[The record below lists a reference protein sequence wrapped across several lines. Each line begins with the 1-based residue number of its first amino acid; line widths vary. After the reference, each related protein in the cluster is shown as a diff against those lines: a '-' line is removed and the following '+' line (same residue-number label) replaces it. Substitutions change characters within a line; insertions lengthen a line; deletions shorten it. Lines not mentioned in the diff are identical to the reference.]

1 MKVNCFAIV
10 GLGSIG
16 CRHLRIL
23 RKLRPKIKIIVM
35 RTGKGTYCEK
45 EQLADEIVYS
55 LDEIV
60 KSNIQA
66 AIIST
71 PASFH
76 VDQALV
82 FAKAGIH
89 MLVEKPLSNKLDNL
103 DELRRLI
110 QKNEI
115 ITLVGYVLRYHPA
128 AKFFKELF
136 DKNII
141 GEILYVSVECGSY
154 LPDWRPGKNYK
165 TSVSANKDF
174 GGGVLLELS
183 HELDYIR
190 WIFGEINN
198 IYAQIDNSGTLDINV
213 EDSANLIISTETNHS
228 INVHLDF
235 NRRFPTRRCVIHG
248 TKGYLKWD
256 LLEQKVSWHLVG
268 DEINNNLF
276 SFEHDYIYQLQL
288 EHFLDCL
295 ENGIS
300 PLVTF
305 EDGFEVLRLVE
316 SAKKSHKIGKR
327 ILL

>member
-10 GLGSIG
+10 GLGNIG

-23 RKLRPKIKIIVM
+23 RELRPDINIIVL
-35 RTGKGTYCEK
+35 RTGKGDYREE
-45 EQLADEIVYS
+45 EQLADKIVFS
-55 LDEIV
+55 LDEMI
-60 KSNIQA
+60 KSDIQA

-103 DELRRLI
+103 DELRDLI
-110 QKNEI
+110 KKNEI
-115 ITLVGYVLRYHPA
+115 ITLVGYVLRHSPGA
-128 AKFFKELF
+128 NKFKELF

-141 GEILYVSVECGSY
+141 GRAVHAKVECGSY
-154 LPDWRPGKNYK
+154 LPDWRPGRNYK
-165 TSVSANKDF
+165 KTVSAKKDL

-190 WIFGEINN
+190 WIFGEIKN
-198 IYAQIDNSGTLDINV
+198 IYAQIDNSCTLDIGV
-213 EDSANLIISTETNHS
+213 EDSVNLIIKTETNLS
-228 INVHLDF
+228 ISVHLDF
-235 NRRFPTRRCVIHG
+235 NSRFPTRQCIVHG
-248 TKGYLKWD
+248 TKGFLKWD

-268 DEINNNLF
+268 GEINNDFF
-276 SFEHDYIYQLQL
+276 SLENDYIYQLQL
-288 EHFLDCL
+288 QHFLDCI
-295 ENGIS
+295 ENGMS

-305 EDGFEVLRLVE
+305 EDGLAALRVVE
-316 SAKKSHKIGKR
+316 SAKKSNNFGKQ
-327 ILL
+327 IFL